1 MSMETPI
8 DTGAVSAFKT
18 TPTQQDTDLFHTQTS
33 SMISKLEASSP
44 LGNHLLIIQ
53 TVGTLSALLV
63 NASILQ
69 INCHNI
75 RGLQIHIPIN
85 LYTPAALKHT
95 SLQMSTPHLP
105 YIDLIPFPSIRDR
118 LLRSQDVIDG
128 AEVWG
133 NIMDDVQVWGS
144 SPWDDRGWDMG
155 ESSVKKWWWLMDD
168 EALGST
174 NFWRGVRDEK
184 ALSMAEVKRLI

>member
-18 TPTQQDTDLFHTQTS
+18 TPTQQNIDLFHTQTS

-44 LGNHLLIIQ
+44 LRDQLLIIQ

-63 NASILQ
+63 NASILH

-75 RGLQIHIPIN
+75 CGLQIHIPIN

-105 YIDLIPFPSIRDR
+105 YIDLIRFPSIRDR

-133 NIMDDVQVWGS
+133 DIMDDVQVWGS
-144 SPWDDRGWDMG
+144 T
-155 ESSVKKWWWLMDD
+155 VV
-168 EALGST
+168 LGMT
-174 NFWRGVRDEK
+174 GVGIWER
-184 ALSMAEVKRLI
+184 VP